1 MSHSVA
7 WYLGF
12 NINSPC
18 VVANVGVT
26 DIMLCN
32 MALASTPLAVG
43 RVARSV
49 IEKGLLLE
57 RFVWGVIAREGSPRH
72 WMQCRNVKKKTVL
85 RTYL

>member
-1 MSHSVA
+1 VGQGSQLKSKRLHCSQKSHSVA
-7 WYLGF
+7 WCLGF
-12 NINSPC
+12 NINGPC

-43 RVARSV
+43 RVARSL

-57 RFVWGVIAREGSPRH
+57 RFVWG
-72 WMQCRNVKKKTVL
+72 L
-85 RTYL
+85 